1 MGQHLI
7 LIRTILTTMI
17 SIGKVEYRIKDEF
30 TGFYIG
36 KIIFAID
43 MPIVFTVYNLIIYPI
58 YKDVD
63 RLNHLW

>member
-1 MGQHLI
+1 M
-7 LIRTILTTMI
+7 T
-17 SIGKVEYRIKDEF
+17 SVGKVEYRIKDEF

-58 YKDVD
+58 YKGVD
-63 RLNHLW
+63 RLYNLW

>member
-36 KIIFAID
+36 KILFDTDVA
-43 MPIVFTVYNLIIYPI
+43 FTVYNLIIYPI
-58 YKDVD
+58 YKGVD

>member
-1 MGQHLI
+1 MAQHLI
-7 LIRTILTTMI
+7 VIETILTTMI

-30 TGFYIG
+30 TVFYIA

-58 YKDVD
+58 YKGVE